1 MRVVHTGS
9 VRAEHSPAVRA
20 EALVT
25 RRALVV
31 DVVLDLLTSRGYDA
45 VVVREVSR
53 RSGMSSKTIYK
64 LFETREHM
72 IVAAL
77 ERWMVTNVYVKVVLP
92 EPDESLYDV
101 LMRFLRALFEPWEQ
115 NPRMLEA
122 YHRAQLGPAGAR
134 LRLQGTTAARRV
146 GQALLVDDVELAQ
159 DLEAI
164 MRNVSEGLIGRFV
177 HGELEVEDIVPR
189 LEVAAARLTRTHTR
203 NELERDA

>member
-1 MRVVHTGS
+1 MRVGHTES

-20 EALVT
+20 EALVA

-92 EPDESLYDV
+92 EPGESLYDV

-146 GQALLVDDVELAQ
+146 GQALLIDDVELAQ
-159 DLEAI
+159 DLEEI
-164 MRNVSEGLIGRFV
+164 MRNVSEGLISRFV
-177 HGELEVEDIVPR
+177 HGEIHVGDIVPR

>member
-1 MRVVHTGS
+1 VRVGHTES
-9 VRAEHSPAVRA
+9 VRAEQSPPVRD

-92 EPDESLYDV
+92 EPGESLYDV

-146 GQALLVDDVELAQ
+146 GQALLIDDVELAQ
-159 DLEAI
+159 DLEEI
-164 MRNVSEGLIGRFV
+164 MRNVSEGLISRFV

>member
-1 MRVVHTGS
+1 MGGAGTER
-9 VRAEHSPAVRA
+9 SPAVRA
-20 EALVT
+20 EELVE

-31 DVVLDLLTSRGYDA
+31 DVVLDILTRRGYDG

-53 RSGMSSKTIYK
+53 RSRVSSKTIYK

-101 LMRFLRALFEPWEQ
+101 LMRFLRAMFEPWER

-122 YHRAQLGPAGAR
+122 YHRATAGPGRGAPAGTGDDGRATGRAGLAHRRRRVRGGSRRDHAQR
-134 LRLQGTTAARRV
+134 LGRSHQPIRARRDRR
-146 GQALLVDDVELAQ
+146 GGHRAET
-159 DLEAI
+159 
-164 MRNVSEGLIGRFV
+164 RGRRRPIDQNA
-177 HGELEVEDIVPR
+177 HDE
-189 LEVAAARLTRTHTR
+189 
-203 NELERDA
+203 

>member
-1 MRVVHTGS
+1 VRVGHTGS
-9 VRAEHSPAVRA
+9 VRAEQSPAVRA
-20 EALVT
+20 EELVE

-72 IVAAL
+72 IVAGL

-146 GQALLVDDVELAQ
+146 GQALLIDDVELAQ
-159 DLEAI
+159 DLEEI
-164 MRNVSEGLIGRFV
+164 MRNVSEGLISRFV
-177 HGELEVEDIVPR
+177 HGELEVGDIVPR
-189 LEVAAARLTRTHTR
+189 LEVAAARLTGTHTR

>member
-1 MRVVHTGS
+1 MR
-9 VRAEHSPAVRA
+9 AD
-20 EALVT
+20 ALVT

-146 GQALLVDDVELAQ
+146 GQALLIDDVEFAE
-159 DLEAI
+159 DLEEI
-164 MRNVSEGLIGRFV
+164 MRNVSEGLISRFV
-177 HGELEVEDIVPR
+177 HGEIDVRDIVPR
-189 LEVAAARLTRTHTR
+189 LEVAAARLTRPHTR

>member
-1 MRVVHTGS
+1 
-9 VRAEHSPAVRA
+9 
-20 EALVT
+20 
-25 RRALVV
+25 
-31 DVVLDLLTSRGYDA
+31 
-45 VVVREVSR
+45 
-53 RSGMSSKTIYK
+53 
-64 LFETREHM
+64 M

-146 GQALLVDDVELAQ
+146 GQALLIDDVELAQ
-159 DLEAI
+159 DLEEI
-164 MRNVSEGLIGRFV
+164 MRNVSEGLISRFV
-177 HGELEVEDIVPR
+177 HGEIDVRDIVPR

>member
-1 MRVVHTGS
+1 VRVVHTES
-9 VRAEHSPAVRA
+9 VRAEHSPPMRA
-20 EALVT
+20 DALVT

-146 GQALLVDDVELAQ
+146 GQALLIDDVELAQ
-159 DLEAI
+159 DLEEI
-164 MRNVSEGLIGRFV
+164 MRNVSEGLISRFV
-177 HGELEVEDIVPR
+177 HGEIDVRDIVPR
-189 LEVAAARLTRTHTR
+189 LEVAAARLTTPHTR

>member
-1 MRVVHTGS
+1 M
-9 VRAEHSPAVRA
+9 AE
-20 EALVT
+20 ELVE

-31 DVVLDLLTSRGYDA
+31 DVVLDILTRRGYDG

-53 RSGMSSKTIYK
+53 RSRVSSKTIYK

-101 LMRFLRALFEPWEQ
+101 LMRFLRAMFEPWER

-134 LRLQGTTAARRV
+134 LRVQGTTAARRV
-146 GQALLVDDVELAQ
+146 GQALLIDDVEFAE
-159 DLEAI
+159 DLEEI
-164 MRNVSEGLIGRFV
+164 MRNVSEGLISRFV
-177 HGELEVEDIVPR
+177 HGEIDVGDIVPR
-189 LEVAAARLTRTHTR
+189 LELAADRLTRTHTT
-203 NELERDA
+203 NERGTGVRP

>member
-1 MRVVHTGS
+1 MGGGG
-9 VRAEHSPAVRA
+9 AERSPAVRA
-20 EALVT
+20 EELVE

-31 DVVLDLLTSRGYDA
+31 DVVLDILTRRGYDG

-53 RSGMSSKTIYK
+53 RSRVSSKTIYK

-101 LMRFLRALFEPWEQ
+101 LMRFLRAMFEPWER

-122 YHRAQLGPAGAR
+122 YHRAQMGPAGAR
-134 LRLQGTTAARRV
+134 LRVQGTTAARRV
-146 GQALLVDDVELAQ
+146 GQALLIDDVEFAE
-159 DLEAI
+159 DLEEI
-164 MRNVSEGLIGRFV
+164 MRNVSEGLISRFV
-177 HGELEVEDIVPR
+177 HGEIEVGDIVPR
-189 LEVAAARLTRTHTR
+189 LEVAAARLTRTHTT
-203 NELERDA
+203 NERGTGVRP

>member
-1 MRVVHTGS
+1 MVHTES
-9 VRAEHSPAVRA
+9 VRAEHSPPMRA
-20 EALVT
+20 DALVT

-31 DVVLDLLTSRGYDA
+31 DVVLDILTSRGYDA

-92 EPDESLYDV
+92 EHDESLYDV

-146 GQALLVDDVELAQ
+146 GQALLIDDVELAQ
-159 DLEAI
+159 DLEEI
-164 MRNVSEGLIGRFV
+164 MRNVSEGLISRFV

>member
-20 EALVT
+20 EALVA

-122 YHRAQLGPAGAR
+122 YHRAQLGLAGAR

-159 DLEAI
+159 DLEEI
-164 MRNVSEGLIGRFV
+164 MRNVSEGLISRFV
-177 HGELEVEDIVPR
+177 HGEIDVRDIVPR

>member
-1 MRVVHTGS
+1 MGGAGTERSPG
-9 VRAEHSPAVRA
+9 VRAE
-20 EALVT
+20 ELVE

-31 DVVLDLLTSRGYDA
+31 DVVLDILTRRGYDG

-53 RSGMSSKTIYK
+53 RSRVSSKTIYK

-101 LMRFLRALFEPWEQ
+101 LMRFLRAMFEPWER

-134 LRLQGTTAARRV
+134 LRVQGTTAARRV
-146 GQALLVDDVELAQ
+146 GQALLIDDVEFAE
-159 DLEAI
+159 DLEEI
-164 MRNVSEGLIGRFV
+164 MRNVSEGLISRFV
-177 HGELEVEDIVPR
+177 HGEIDVGDIVPR
-189 LEVAAARLTRTHTR
+189 LELASARLTRTHTT
-203 NELERDA
+203 NERGTGVRP

>member
-1 MRVVHTGS
+1 MGGAGTER
-9 VRAEHSPAVRA
+9 SPAVRA
-20 EALVT
+20 EELVE

-31 DVVLDLLTSRGYDA
+31 DVVLDILTRRGYDA

-53 RSGMSSKTIYK
+53 RSRVSSKTIYK

-92 EPDESLYDV
+92 EPDESLYGV
-101 LMRFLRALFEPWEQ
+101 LMRFLLAMFEPWER

-134 LRLQGTTAARRV
+134 LRVQGTTAARRV
-146 GQALLVDDVELAQ
+146 GQALLIDDVEFAE
-159 DLEAI
+159 DLEEI
-164 MRNVSEGLIGRFV
+164 MRNVSEGLISRFV
-177 HGELEVEDIVPR
+177 HGEIDVGDIVPS
-189 LEVAAARLTRTHTR
+189 LEVAAARLTRTHTT
-203 NELERDA
+203 NERGTGVRP

>member
-1 MRVVHTGS
+1 VRVGHTES

-20 EALVT
+20 EALVA

-92 EPDESLYDV
+92 EPGESLYDV

-146 GQALLVDDVELAQ
+146 GQALLIDDVELAQ
-159 DLEAI
+159 DLEEI
-164 MRNVSEGLIGRFV
+164 MRNVSEGLISRFV
-177 HGELEVEDIVPR
+177 HGEIDVRDIVPR